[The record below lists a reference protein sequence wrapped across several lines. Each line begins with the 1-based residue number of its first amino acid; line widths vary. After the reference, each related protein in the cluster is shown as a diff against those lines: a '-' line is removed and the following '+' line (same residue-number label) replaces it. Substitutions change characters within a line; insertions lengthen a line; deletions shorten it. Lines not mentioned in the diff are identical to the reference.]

1 MDGRAQSVL
10 AEIDPEAL
18 AQDCLEFVAVPS
30 ETGREGPGAEFLAEL
45 MRRNGWDVVLEEV
58 APGRPNVTACLPGQ
72 GGGPS
77 LLFNGHVDTI
87 PLGRAWPPRREGR
100 WIWGRGAEDMKGGL
114 VAMVHALG
122 AVQRAGVR
130 LRGDV
135 WLTGVVGHET
145 PIGKKEGPEHLIR
158 RINAGNPRPD
168 AILIV

>member
-1 MDGRAQSVL
+1 M
-10 AEIDPEAL
+10 
-18 AQDCLEFVAVPS
+18 
-30 ETGREGPGAEFLAEL
+30 
-45 MRRNGWDVVLEEV
+45 
-58 APGRPNVTACLPGQ
+58 TACLPGQ

-130 LRGDV
+130 
-135 WLTGVVGHET
+135 
-145 PIGKKEGPEHLIR
+145 
-158 RINAGNPRPD
+158 
-168 AILIV
+168 